1 MKSEVKRLIKL
12 LLISAIISFLL
23 STKVST
29 FSRIFVYFLSLLVLP
44 DFLRNSNINWGKKLI
59 LIVFVGVISM
69 ATIKYFYGTG
79 RILHNYIIVFC
90 VVMLSLIVVNCIKR
104 ISKG

>member
-1 MKSEVKRLIKL
+1 MKSAVKRSIKL
-12 LLISAIISFLL
+12 LFMSSVISFLL
-23 STKVST
+23 SSNVGA
-29 FSRIFVYFLSLLVLP
+29 FSYVFAYFLSLLVLP

-79 RILHNYIIVFC
+79 RILRNYVIVFC